1 MQKLTAQNL
10 SEAIA
15 QQLGLSKKI
24 SDSFVRAFAD
34 TIIEGLFTDGV
45 VKVKGLGTFKA
56 VDVEAR
62 ESVSVK
68 TGERIIIPGFKK
80 LSFTA
85 EESLTERISST
96 EQKVQIEEQE
106 TKEEEETSKKDYAA
120 PAAAFVSE
128 LPKDEE
134 PIKGELPNGDEAMK
148 RNYAAPAAALVSEL
162 PKDEE
167 PIKGELPTVEE
178 KNVVEE
184 KEVIEEVNVVEETN
198 VVEEA
203 NVVEETN
210 VVEEPIE
217 NKESSLDKLITEE
230 EQSYKKFLDSLSDAE
245 LIKYLEKKIT
255 EEEPMD
261 DFSGI
266 DDVISTPESINELK
280 EKLKD
285 AQSRC
290 LLAKE
295 NLQTA
300 IEKVDV
306 AKDALRAAETN
317 MRTARVDYESLQATT
332 RKLERLI
339 GKLENSRKNVV
350 AEKANSNEAKLV
362 DKEPIVEAK
371 PTPVP
376 TPAPAPKEEKVVA
389 PEPVNKPEPVQPEAE
404 ENERNQKNFLRPL
417 IIGLVLLAAVVAAYF
432 FLRPNNQGEN
442 VEKTTKQVVP
452 DSIPAQAKPEKQYKI
467 HVLERGEY
475 LTKISIMYYGTKDSV
490 DAILRLNNFEN
501 PDVIEPGTEIKLP

>member
-24 SDSFVRAFAD
+24 SDTFVRAFAD
-34 TIIEGLFTDGV
+34 TIIEGLFSDGV

-96 EQKVQIEEQE
+96 EQQVQIEEQE
-106 TKEEEETSKKDYAA
+106 TKEEEASKKDYAA

-134 PIKGELPNGDEAMK
+134 PIKGELPNGDEALK

-184 KEVIEEVNVVEETN
+184 KEVIEENDVVEETN
-198 VVEEA
+198 VVEETK
-203 NVVEETN
+203 VI
-210 VVEEPIE
+210 EEPIE

-266 DDVISTPESINELK
+266 DDVISTPESLNELK

-290 LLAKE
+290 LMAKD

-332 RKLERLI
+332 RKLEKLLN
-339 GKLENSRKNVV
+339 KLEKNLKTVV

-362 DKEPIVEAK
+362 DKEPIAEAK
-371 PTPVP
+371 PTPMP
-376 TPAPAPKEEKVVA
+376 TPTPAPKEEKVVA
-389 PEPVNKPEPVQPEAE
+389 PEPAKEPKPVQPEAE
-404 ENERNQKNFLRPL
+404 ENEGSQKNFLRPL

>member
-34 TIIEGLFTDGV
+34 TIIEGLFSDGV

-106 TKEEEETSKKDYAA
+106 TKEEEASKKDYAA

-134 PIKGELPNGDEAMK
+134 PIKGELPNEDEALK

-184 KEVIEEVNVVEETN
+184 KEVIEETDVVEETN
-198 VVEEA
+198 VVEEL
-203 NVVEETN
+203 
-210 VVEEPIE
+210 IE

-266 DDVISTPESINELK
+266 DDVISTPESLNELK

-332 RKLERLI
+332 RKLEKLLN
-339 GKLENSRKNVV
+339 KLEKNLKTVV

-362 DKEPIVEAK
+362 DKEPITEAK

-376 TPAPAPKEEKVVA
+376 TPTPAPKEEKVVA
-389 PEPVNKPEPVQPEAE
+389 PEPVKEPKPVQPEAE
-404 ENERNQKNFLRPL
+404 ENEGSQKNFLRPL

>member
-24 SDSFVRAFAD
+24 SDTFVRAFAD

-96 EQKVQIEEQE
+96 EQQVQIEEQE
-106 TKEEEETSKKDYAA
+106 TKEEEASKKDYAA

-128 LPKDEE
+128 LPKDEK
-134 PIKGELPNGDEAMK
+134 PIKGELPNGDEALK

-203 NVVEETN
+203 NVIEK
-210 VVEEPIE
+210 PIE

-230 EQSYKKFLDSLSDAE
+230 EQSYKKFLDSLSDEE

-285 AQSRC
+285 AQSHC

-371 PTPVP
+371 PIPVP

-389 PEPVNKPEPVQPEAE
+389 PEPVKEPQPVQTEVE
-404 ENERNQKNFLRPL
+404 ENEGNQKNFLRPL

>member
-1 MQKLTAQNL
+1 
-10 SEAIA
+10 
-15 QQLGLSKKI
+15 
-24 SDSFVRAFAD
+24 
-34 TIIEGLFTDGV
+34 
-45 VKVKGLGTFKA
+45 
-56 VDVEAR
+56 
-62 ESVSVK
+62 
-68 TGERIIIPGFKK
+68 
-80 LSFTA
+80 
-85 EESLTERISST
+85 
-96 EQKVQIEEQE
+96 
-106 TKEEEETSKKDYAA
+106 
-120 PAAAFVSE
+120 
-128 LPKDEE
+128 
-134 PIKGELPNGDEAMK
+134 
-148 RNYAAPAAALVSEL
+148 
-162 PKDEE
+162 
-167 PIKGELPTVEE
+167 
-178 KNVVEE
+178 
-184 KEVIEEVNVVEETN
+184 
-198 VVEEA
+198 
-203 NVVEETN
+203 
-210 VVEEPIE
+210 
-217 NKESSLDKLITEE
+217 
-230 EQSYKKFLDSLSDAE
+230 
-245 LIKYLEKKIT
+245 
-255 EEEPMD
+255 MD

-266 DDVISTPESINELK
+266 DDVISTPESLNELK

-332 RKLERLI
+332 RKLEKLLN
-339 GKLENSRKNVV
+339 KLEKNLKTVV

-362 DKEPIVEAK
+362 DKEPIVEVK

-389 PEPVNKPEPVQPEAE
+389 PEPVKEPEPVQPEAE
-404 ENERNQKNFLRPL
+404 ENEGNQKNFLRPL

>member
-24 SDSFVRAFAD
+24 SDTFVRAFAD
-34 TIIEGLFTDGV
+34 TIIEGLFSDGV

-96 EQKVQIEEQE
+96 EQKVQIKEQE
-106 TKEEEETSKKDYAA
+106 TKEEEASKKDYAA
-120 PAAAFVSE
+120 PAAVFVSE

-134 PIKGELPNGDEAMK
+134 PIKGELPNGDDALK

-178 KNVVEE
+178 KNVDEG
-184 KEVIEEVNVVEETN
+184 KEVIEETNVVEETN
-198 VVEEA
+198 VI
-203 NVVEETN
+203 
-210 VVEEPIE
+210 EEPIE

-230 EQSYKKFLDSLSDAE
+230 EQSYKKFLDSLSDE
-245 LIKYLEKKIT
+245 DLIKYLEKKIT
-255 EEEPMD
+255 EEPMD

-266 DDVISTPESINELK
+266 DAVISTPESLNELK

-371 PTPVP
+371 PAPVP

-389 PEPVNKPEPVQPEAE
+389 PEPVKEPEPVQPEVE
-404 ENERNQKNFLRPL
+404 ENEGNQKNFLRPL

-452 DSIPAQAKPEKQYKI
+452 DSIPVQAKPEKQYKI

>member
-24 SDSFVRAFAD
+24 SDTFVRAFAD
-34 TIIEGLFTDGV
+34 TIIEGLFSDGV

-96 EQKVQIEEQE
+96 EQQVQIEVQE
-106 TKEEEETSKKDYAA
+106 TKEEEASKKDYAA

-134 PIKGELPNGDEAMK
+134 PIKGELPNGDEALK

-184 KEVIEEVNVVEETN
+184 KEVIEEANVVVETNVIEETHVVEETN
-198 VVEEA
+198 VI
-203 NVVEETN
+203 
-210 VVEEPIE
+210 EEPIE

-266 DDVISTPESINELK
+266 DDVISTPESLNELK

-332 RKLERLI
+332 RKLEKLLN
-339 GKLENSRKNVV
+339 KLEKNLKTVV

-371 PTPVP
+371 PTPVT

-389 PEPVNKPEPVQPEAE
+389 PEPVKEPKPVQPEAE
-404 ENERNQKNFLRPL
+404 ENEGSQKNFLRPL

>member
-24 SDSFVRAFAD
+24 SDTFVRAFAD

-96 EQKVQIEEQE
+96 EQQVQIEEQE
-106 TKEEEETSKKDYAA
+106 TKEEEASKKDYAA

-184 KEVIEEVNVVEETN
+184 KEVIEE
-198 VVEEA
+198 A

-210 VVEEPIE
+210 VIEETNVVEETNVIEEPIE

-266 DDVISTPESINELK
+266 DDVISTPESLNELK

-332 RKLERLI
+332 RKLEKLLN
-339 GKLENSRKNVV
+339 KLEKNLKTVV

-362 DKEPIVEAK
+362 DKEPIAEAK

-376 TPAPAPKEEKVVA
+376 TPTPAPKEEKVVA
-389 PEPVNKPEPVQPEAE
+389 PEPAKEPQPVQTEAE
-404 ENERNQKNFLRPL
+404 ENEGNQKNFLRPL

>member
-24 SDSFVRAFAD
+24 SDTFVRAFAD

-96 EQKVQIEEQE
+96 DQKVQIEEQE
-106 TKEEEETSKKDYAA
+106 TKEEEASKKDYAA

-134 PIKGELPNGDEAMK
+134 PIKGELPNGDEALK

-184 KEVIEEVNVVEETN
+184 KEVIEEVNVVEETD
-198 VVEEA
+198 
-203 NVVEETN
+203 

-230 EQSYKKFLDSLSDAE
+230 EQSYKKFLDSLSDEE

-339 GKLENSRKNVV
+339 GKLENNRKNVV

-371 PTPVP
+371 PTPMP

-389 PEPVNKPEPVQPEAE
+389 PEPAKEPKPAQPETE
-404 ENERNQKNFLRPL
+404 EKEGSQKNFLRPL

-432 FLRPNNQGEN
+432 FLKPNNQGEN

-490 DAILRLNNFEN
+490 DAILRLNKFEN
-501 PDVIEPGTEIKLP
+501 PDVIEPGIEIKLP

>member
-24 SDSFVRAFAD
+24 SDTFVRAFAD

-68 TGERIIIPGFKK
+68 TGERIVIPGFKK
-80 LSFTA
+80 LSFTV

-106 TKEEEETSKKDYAA
+106 TKEEEVSKKDYAA

-134 PIKGELPNGDEAMK
+134 PIKGELPNGDEALK

-184 KEVIEEVNVVEETN
+184 KEVIEEV
-198 VVEEA
+198 

-266 DDVISTPESINELK
+266 DDVISTPESLNELK

-339 GKLENSRKNVV
+339 GKLENNRKTVV

-362 DKEPIVEAK
+362 DKEPIAEAK

-376 TPAPAPKEEKVVA
+376 TPTPAPKEEKVVA
-389 PEPVNKPEPVQPEAE
+389 PEPAKEPKPAQPKAE
-404 ENERNQKNFLRPL
+404 ENEGSQKNFLRPL

>member
-24 SDSFVRAFAD
+24 SDTFVRAFAD
-34 TIIEGLFTDGV
+34 TIIEGLFSDGV

-96 EQKVQIEEQE
+96 EQQVQIEEQE
-106 TKEEEETSKKDYAA
+106 TKEEEASKKDYAA

-134 PIKGELPNGDEAMK
+134 PIKGELPNEDEALK

-184 KEVIEEVNVVEETN
+184 KEVIEETDVVEETN
-198 VVEEA
+198 VVEETK
-203 NVVEETN
+203 VI
-210 VVEEPIE
+210 EEPIE

-230 EQSYKKFLDSLSDAE
+230 EQSYMKFLDSLSDEE

-362 DKEPIVEAK
+362 DKEPIAEAK

-376 TPAPAPKEEKVVA
+376 TPTPAPKEEKVVA
-389 PEPVNKPEPVQPEAE
+389 PEPAKEPKPVQPEAK
-404 ENERNQKNFLRPL
+404 ENEGNQKNFLRPL

>member
-24 SDSFVRAFAD
+24 SDTFVRAFAD

-96 EQKVQIEEQE
+96 EQQVQIEEQE
-106 TKEEEETSKKDYAA
+106 TKEEEASKKDYAA

-134 PIKGELPNGDEAMK
+134 PIKGELPNGDEALK

-184 KEVIEEVNVVEETN
+184 KEVIEEVNVVEETD
-198 VVEEA
+198 
-203 NVVEETN
+203 VVEETN

-230 EQSYKKFLDSLSDAE
+230 EQSYKKFLDSLSDEE

-371 PTPVP
+371 PIPVP

-389 PEPVNKPEPVQPEAE
+389 PEPVKEPEPVQPEVE
-404 ENERNQKNFLRPL
+404 ENEGNQKNFLRPL

>member
-24 SDSFVRAFAD
+24 SDTFVRAFAD

-96 EQKVQIEEQE
+96 EQQVQIEEQE
-106 TKEEEETSKKDYAA
+106 TKEEEASKKDYAA

-134 PIKGELPNGDEAMK
+134 LIKGELPNGDEAMK

-184 KEVIEEVNVVEETN
+184 KEVIEETNVVEETN
-198 VVEEA
+198 VI
-203 NVVEETN
+203 
-210 VVEEPIE
+210 EEPIE

-266 DDVISTPESINELK
+266 DDVISTPESLNELK

-332 RKLERLI
+332 RKLEKLLN
-339 GKLENSRKNVV
+339 KLEKNLKTVV

-362 DKEPIVEAK
+362 DKEPIAEAK

-376 TPAPAPKEEKVVA
+376 TPTPAPKEEKVVA
-389 PEPVNKPEPVQPEAE
+389 PEPAKEPKPVQPEAE
-404 ENERNQKNFLRPL
+404 ENEGNQKNFLRPL

>member
-24 SDSFVRAFAD
+24 SDTFVRAFAD
-34 TIIEGLFTDGV
+34 TIIEGLFSDGV

-96 EQKVQIEEQE
+96 EQQVQIEEQE
-106 TKEEEETSKKDYAA
+106 TKEEEASKKDYAA

-134 PIKGELPNGDEAMK
+134 PIKGELPNEDEALK

-184 KEVIEEVNVVEETN
+184 KEVIEETDVVEETN
-198 VVEEA
+198 VVEETK
-203 NVVEETN
+203 VI
-210 VVEEPIE
+210 EEPIE

-266 DDVISTPESINELK
+266 DDVISTPESLNELK

-332 RKLERLI
+332 RKLEKLLN
-339 GKLENSRKNVV
+339 KLEKNLKTVV

-362 DKEPIVEAK
+362 DKEPIAEAK

-376 TPAPAPKEEKVVA
+376 TPTPAPKEEKVVA
-389 PEPVNKPEPVQPEAE
+389 PEPAKEPKPVQPEAE
-404 ENERNQKNFLRPL
+404 ENEGNQKNFLRPL

>member
-96 EQKVQIEEQE
+96 EQQVQIEEQE
-106 TKEEEETSKKDYAA
+106 TKEEEASKKDYAA

-128 LPKDEE
+128 LPKDEA
-134 PIKGELPNGDEAMK
+134 PIKGELPNGDEALK

-230 EQSYKKFLDSLSDAE
+230 EQSYKKFLDSLSDEE

-266 DDVISTPESINELK
+266 DDVISTPESLNELK

-339 GKLENSRKNVV
+339 DKLENSRKNVV

-371 PTPVP
+371 PAPVP

-389 PEPVNKPEPVQPEAE
+389 PEPVKEPEPVQPEVE
-404 ENERNQKNFLRPL
+404 ENEGNQKNFLRPL

>member
-24 SDSFVRAFAD
+24 SDTFVRAFAD

-96 EQKVQIEEQE
+96 EQQVQIEEQE
-106 TKEEEETSKKDYAA
+106 TKEEEASKKDYAA

-134 PIKGELPNGDEAMK
+134 PIKGELPNGDEALK
-148 RNYAAPAAALVSEL
+148 RNYAAPAAAFVSEL

-203 NVVEETN
+203 NVIEK
-210 VVEEPIE
+210 PIE

-230 EQSYKKFLDSLSDAE
+230 EQSYKKFLDSLSDEE

-266 DDVISTPESINELK
+266 DDVISTPESLNELK

-339 GKLENSRKNVV
+339 GKLENSRKNIVT
-350 AEKANSNEAKLV
+350 EKANSNEAKLV

-389 PEPVNKPEPVQPEAE
+389 PEPAKEPKPAQPETE
-404 ENERNQKNFLRPL
+404 EKEGSQKNFLRPL

>member
-24 SDSFVRAFAD
+24 SDTFVRAFAD

-96 EQKVQIEEQE
+96 EQQVQIEEQE
-106 TKEEEETSKKDYAA
+106 TKEEEASKKDYAA

-134 PIKGELPNGDEAMK
+134 PIKGELPNGDEALK

-184 KEVIEEVNVVEETN
+184 KEVIEEVNVVEETD
-198 VVEEA
+198 
-203 NVVEETN
+203 VVEETN

-230 EQSYKKFLDSLSDAE
+230 EQSYKKFLDSLSDEE

-371 PTPVP
+371 PIPVP

-389 PEPVNKPEPVQPEAE
+389 PEPVKEPQPVQTEAE
-404 ENERNQKNFLRPL
+404 ENEGNQKNFLRPL

-432 FLRPNNQGEN
+432 FLKPNNQGEN

>member
-24 SDSFVRAFAD
+24 SDTFVRAFAD
-34 TIIEGLFTDGV
+34 TIIEGLFSDGV

-106 TKEEEETSKKDYAA
+106 TKEEEASKKDYAA

-184 KEVIEEVNVVEETN
+184 KEVIEETDVVEETN
-198 VVEEA
+198 VVEETK
-203 NVVEETN
+203 VI
-210 VVEEPIE
+210 EEPIE

-266 DDVISTPESINELK
+266 DDVISTPESLNELK

-332 RKLERLI
+332 RKLEKLLN
-339 GKLENSRKNVV
+339 KLEKNLKTVV

-389 PEPVNKPEPVQPEAE
+389 PEPVKEPKPVQPEAE
-404 ENERNQKNFLRPL
+404 ENEGNQKNFLRPL

>member
-24 SDSFVRAFAD
+24 SDTFVRAFAD

-80 LSFTA
+80 LSFTP

-96 EQKVQIEEQE
+96 EQNVQIEEQE
-106 TKEEEETSKKDYAA
+106 TKEEEASKKDYAA

-134 PIKGELPNGDEAMK
+134 PIKGELPNGDEALK

-178 KNVVEE
+178 KNVDEE
-184 KEVIEEVNVVEETN
+184 KGVIEEVNVVEETN

-230 EQSYKKFLDSLSDAE
+230 EQSYKKFLDSLSDEE

-362 DKEPIVEAK
+362 DKKPIVEAK

>member
-24 SDSFVRAFAD
+24 SDTFVRAFAD
-34 TIIEGLFTDGV
+34 TIIEGLFSDGV

-96 EQKVQIEEQE
+96 EQQVQIEEQE
-106 TKEEEETSKKDYAA
+106 TKEEEASKKDYAA

-134 PIKGELPNGDEAMK
+134 PIKGELPNGDEALK

-184 KEVIEEVNVVEETN
+184 KEVIEETDVVEETN
-198 VVEEA
+198 VVEETK
-203 NVVEETN
+203 VI
-210 VVEEPIE
+210 EEPIE

-266 DDVISTPESINELK
+266 DDVISTPESLNELK

-332 RKLERLI
+332 RKLEKLLN
-339 GKLENSRKNVV
+339 KLEKNLKTVV

-362 DKEPIVEAK
+362 DKEPIAEAK

-376 TPAPAPKEEKVVA
+376 TPTPAPKEEKVVA
-389 PEPVNKPEPVQPEAE
+389 PEPAKEPKPVQPEAE
-404 ENERNQKNFLRPL
+404 ENEGNQKNFLRPL

-452 DSIPAQAKPEKQYKI
+452 DSIPPQAKPEKQYKI

>member
-24 SDSFVRAFAD
+24 SDTFVRAFAD

-106 TKEEEETSKKDYAA
+106 TKEEEASKKDYAA

-184 KEVIEEVNVVEETN
+184 KEVIEE
-198 VVEEA
+198 A

-210 VVEEPIE
+210 VIEETNVVEETNVIEEPIE

-266 DDVISTPESINELK
+266 DDVISTPESLNELK

-332 RKLERLI
+332 RKLEKLLN
-339 GKLENSRKNVV
+339 KLEKNLKTVV

-371 PTPVP
+371 PSPVP
-376 TPAPAPKEEKVVA
+376 TPTPAPKEEKVVA
-389 PEPVNKPEPVQPEAE
+389 PEPSKEPKPVQPEAE
-404 ENERNQKNFLRPL
+404 ENEGNQKNFLRPL

>member
-24 SDSFVRAFAD
+24 SDTFVRAFAD
-34 TIIEGLFTDGV
+34 TIIEGLFSDGV

-96 EQKVQIEEQE
+96 DQKVQIEEQE
-106 TKEEEETSKKDYAA
+106 TKEEEASKKDYAA
-120 PAAAFVSE
+120 PAAALVSE
-128 LPKDEE
+128 LPKGEE
-134 PIKGELPNGDEAMK
+134 PIKGELPNGDDALK

-198 VVEEA
+198 IVEEA
-203 NVVEETN
+203 NVIEETN

-230 EQSYKKFLDSLSDAE
+230 EQSYKKFLDSLSDEE

-266 DDVISTPESINELK
+266 DDVISTPESLNELK

-332 RKLERLI
+332 RKLEKLLN
-339 GKLENSRKNVV
+339 KLEKNLKTVV

-362 DKEPIVEAK
+362 DKEPIAEAK

-376 TPAPAPKEEKVVA
+376 TPTPAPKEEKVVA
-389 PEPVNKPEPVQPEAE
+389 PEHAKEPKPVQPEAE
-404 ENERNQKNFLRPL
+404 EKEGSQKNFLRPL

>member
-24 SDSFVRAFAD
+24 SDTFVRAFAD

-96 EQKVQIEEQE
+96 DQKVQIEEQE
-106 TKEEEETSKKDYAA
+106 TKEEEASKKDYAA

-134 PIKGELPNGDEAMK
+134 PIKGELPNGDEALK

-184 KEVIEEVNVVEETN
+184 KEVIEEVNVVEETD

-203 NVVEETN
+203 NVIEK
-210 VVEEPIE
+210 PIE

-230 EQSYKKFLDSLSDAE
+230 EQSYKKFLDSLSDEE

-266 DDVISTPESINELK
+266 DDVISTPESLNELK

-339 GKLENSRKNVV
+339 GKLENSRKNIV

-389 PEPVNKPEPVQPEAE
+389 PEPVKEPEPVQPEVE
-404 ENERNQKNFLRPL
+404 ENEGNQKNFLRPL

>member
-24 SDSFVRAFAD
+24 SDTFVRAFAD
-34 TIIEGLFTDGV
+34 TIIEGLFSDGV

-96 EQKVQIEEQE
+96 EQQVQIEEQE
-106 TKEEEETSKKDYAA
+106 TKEEESSKKDYAA

-184 KEVIEEVNVVEETN
+184 KEVIEE
-198 VVEEA
+198 A

-210 VVEEPIE
+210 VIEETNVVEETNVIEEPIE

-266 DDVISTPESINELK
+266 DDVISTPESLNELK

-332 RKLERLI
+332 RKLEKLLN
-339 GKLENSRKNVV
+339 KLEKNLKTVV

-362 DKEPIVEAK
+362 DKELIAEAK

-376 TPAPAPKEEKVVA
+376 TPTPAPKEEKVVA
-389 PEPVNKPEPVQPEAE
+389 PEPAKEPKPVQPEAE
-404 ENERNQKNFLRPL
+404 ENEGSQKNFLRPL

>member
-15 QQLGLSKKI
+15 QELGLSKKI
-24 SDSFVRAFAD
+24 SDTFVRAFAD

-106 TKEEEETSKKDYAA
+106 TKEEEASKKDYAA

-134 PIKGELPNGDEAMK
+134 PIKAELPNGDEALK

-178 KNVVEE
+178 KKVVEE
-184 KEVIEEVNVVEETN
+184 KEVI
-198 VVEEA
+198 EEA

-210 VVEEPIE
+210 VIEETNVVEETNVIEEPIE

-266 DDVISTPESINELK
+266 DDVISTPESLNELK

-332 RKLERLI
+332 RKLEKLLN
-339 GKLENSRKNVV
+339 KLEKNLKTVV

-371 PTPVP
+371 PSPVP
-376 TPAPAPKEEKVVA
+376 TPTPAPKEEKVVA
-389 PEPVNKPEPVQPEAE
+389 PEPSKEPKPVQPEAE
-404 ENERNQKNFLRPL
+404 ENEGSQKNFLRPL
-417 IIGLVLLAAVVAAYF
+417 IIGLVLFAAVVAAYF

>member
-24 SDSFVRAFAD
+24 SDTFVRAFAD

-68 TGERIIIPGFKK
+68 TGERIVIPGFKK

-106 TKEEEETSKKDYAA
+106 TKEEETSKKDYAA

-184 KEVIEEVNVVEETN
+184 KEVIEEVNVVEETD
-198 VVEEA
+198 
-203 NVVEETN
+203 VVEETN
-210 VVEEPIE
+210 VIEEPIE

-266 DDVISTPESINELK
+266 DDVISTPESLNELK

-332 RKLERLI
+332 RKLEKLLN
-339 GKLENSRKNVV
+339 KLEKNLKTVV

-362 DKEPIVEAK
+362 DKEPIAEAK

-389 PEPVNKPEPVQPEAE
+389 PESAKEPKPVQPEAE
-404 ENERNQKNFLRPL
+404 EKEGSQKNFLRPL

>member
-24 SDSFVRAFAD
+24 SDTFVRAFAD

-96 EQKVQIEEQE
+96 EQQVQIEEQE
-106 TKEEEETSKKDYAA
+106 TKEEEASKKDYAA

-134 PIKGELPNGDEAMK
+134 PIKGELPNGDEALK

-184 KEVIEEVNVVEETN
+184 KEVIEEVNVVEETD
-198 VVEEA
+198 
-203 NVVEETN
+203 VVEETN

-230 EQSYKKFLDSLSDAE
+230 EQSYKKFLDSLSDEE

-300 IEKVDV
+300 IEN
-306 AKDALRAAETN
+306 ALRAAETN

-389 PEPVNKPEPVQPEAE
+389 PEPVKEPEPVQPEVE
-404 ENERNQKNFLRPL
+404 ENEGNQKNFLRPL

>member
-24 SDSFVRAFAD
+24 SDTFVRAFAD

-80 LSFTA
+80 LSFTP

-106 TKEEEETSKKDYAA
+106 TKEEEASKKDYAA

-134 PIKGELPNGDEAMK
+134 PIKGELPNGDEALK

-178 KNVVEE
+178 KNVDEE
-184 KEVIEEVNVVEETN
+184 KGVIEEVNVVEETN

-230 EQSYKKFLDSLSDAE
+230 EQSYKKFLDSLSDEE

>member
-24 SDSFVRAFAD
+24 SDTFVRAFAD

-80 LSFTA
+80 LSFTP

-96 EQKVQIEEQE
+96 EQNVQIEEQE
-106 TKEEEETSKKDYAA
+106 TKEEEASKKDYAA

-134 PIKGELPNGDEAMK
+134 PIKGELPNGDEALK

-178 KNVVEE
+178 KNVDEE
-184 KEVIEEVNVVEETN
+184 KGVIEEVNVVEETD

-203 NVVEETN
+203 NVIEK
-210 VVEEPIE
+210 PIE

-230 EQSYKKFLDSLSDAE
+230 EQSYKKFLDSLSDEE

-362 DKEPIVEAK
+362 DKKPIVEAK

>member
-24 SDSFVRAFAD
+24 SDTFVRAFAD

-68 TGERIIIPGFKK
+68 TGERIVIPGFKK
-80 LSFTA
+80 LSFTV

-106 TKEEEETSKKDYAA
+106 TKEEEVSKKDYAA

-134 PIKGELPNGDEAMK
+134 PIKGELPNGDEALK

-178 KNVVEE
+178 KNVDEE
-184 KEVIEEVNVVEETN
+184 KEVIEEV
-198 VVEEA
+198 

-266 DDVISTPESINELK
+266 DDVISTPESLNELK

-339 GKLENSRKNVV
+339 GKLENNRKTVV

-362 DKEPIVEAK
+362 DKEPIAEAK

-376 TPAPAPKEEKVVA
+376 TPTPAPKEEKVVA
-389 PEPVNKPEPVQPEAE
+389 PEPAKEPKPVQPEAE
-404 ENERNQKNFLRPL
+404 ENEGNQKNFLRPL

>member
-24 SDSFVRAFAD
+24 SDTFVRAFAD

-96 EQKVQIEEQE
+96 EQQVQIEEQE
-106 TKEEEETSKKDYAA
+106 TKEEEASKKDYAA

-203 NVVEETN
+203 
-210 VVEEPIE
+210 IE

-266 DDVISTPESINELK
+266 DDVISTPESLNELK

-339 GKLENSRKNVV
+339 GKLENSRKNIV

-362 DKEPIVEAK
+362 DKEPIFEAK

-389 PEPVNKPEPVQPEAE
+389 PEPVKEPQPVQTEAE
-404 ENERNQKNFLRPL
+404 ENEGNQKNFLRPL

>member
-34 TIIEGLFTDGV
+34 TIIEGLFSDGV

-96 EQKVQIEEQE
+96 EQQVQIEEQE
-106 TKEEEETSKKDYAA
+106 TKEEEASKKDYAA

-128 LPKDEE
+128 LPKDEK
-134 PIKGELPNGDEAMK
+134 PIKGELPNGDETLK

-178 KNVVEE
+178 KSVVEE
-184 KEVIEEVNVVEETN
+184 KEVIEEVNVVEETD

-203 NVVEETN
+203 NVIEKT
-210 VVEEPIE
+210 IE

-230 EQSYKKFLDSLSDAE
+230 EQSYKKFLDSLSDEE

-266 DDVISTPESINELK
+266 DDVISTPESLNELK

-339 GKLENSRKNVV
+339 GKLENSRKNIV

-371 PTPVP
+371 PIPVP

-389 PEPVNKPEPVQPEAE
+389 PEPVKEPEPVQSEAE
-404 ENERNQKNFLRPL
+404 EKEGNQKNFIRPL

>member
-24 SDSFVRAFAD
+24 SDTFVRAFAD

-96 EQKVQIEEQE
+96 EQQVQIEEQE
-106 TKEEEETSKKDYAA
+106 TKEEEASKKDYAA

-134 PIKGELPNGDEAMK
+134 PIKGELPNEDEALK

-184 KEVIEEVNVVEETN
+184 KEVIEETNVVEETN
-198 VVEEA
+198 VI
-203 NVVEETN
+203 
-210 VVEEPIE
+210 EEPIE

-266 DDVISTPESINELK
+266 DDVISTPESLNELK

-332 RKLERLI
+332 RKLEKLLN
-339 GKLENSRKNVV
+339 KLEKNLKTVV

-362 DKEPIVEAK
+362 DKEPIAEAK

-376 TPAPAPKEEKVVA
+376 TPTPAPKEEKVVA
-389 PEPVNKPEPVQPEAE
+389 PEPAKEPKPVQPEAE
-404 ENERNQKNFLRPL
+404 ENEGNQKNFLRPL

>member
-24 SDSFVRAFAD
+24 SDTFVRAFAD

-96 EQKVQIEEQE
+96 EQQVQIEEQE
-106 TKEEEETSKKDYAA
+106 TKEEEASKKDYAA

-134 PIKGELPNGDEAMK
+134 PIKGELPNGDEALK

-184 KEVIEEVNVVEETN
+184 KEVIEETDVVEETN
-198 VVEEA
+198 VVEETK
-203 NVVEETN
+203 VI
-210 VVEEPIE
+210 EEPIE

-266 DDVISTPESINELK
+266 DDVISTPESLNELK

-332 RKLERLI
+332 RKLEKLLN
-339 GKLENSRKNVV
+339 KLEKNLKTVV

-362 DKEPIVEAK
+362 DKEPIAEAK

-376 TPAPAPKEEKVVA
+376 TPTPAPKEEKVVA
-389 PEPVNKPEPVQPEAE
+389 PEPAKESKPVQPEVE
-404 ENERNQKNFLRPL
+404 EKEGSQKNFLRPL

>member
-24 SDSFVRAFAD
+24 SDTFVRAFAD

-106 TKEEEETSKKDYAA
+106 TKEEEASKKDYAA

-184 KEVIEEVNVVEETN
+184 KEVIEEVNVI
-198 VVEEA
+198 
-203 NVVEETN
+203 EETN

-266 DDVISTPESINELK
+266 DDVISTPESLNELK

-332 RKLERLI
+332 RKLEKLLN
-339 GKLENSRKNVV
+339 KLEKNLKTVV

-362 DKEPIVEAK
+362 DKEPIAEAK

-389 PEPVNKPEPVQPEAE
+389 PEPAKEPKPVQPEAE
-404 ENERNQKNFLRPL
+404 ENEGNQKNFLRPL

>member
-24 SDSFVRAFAD
+24 SDTFVRAFAD

-96 EQKVQIEEQE
+96 EQQVQIEEQE
-106 TKEEEETSKKDYAA
+106 TKEEEASKKDYAA

-134 PIKGELPNGDEAMK
+134 PIKGELPNGDEALK

-184 KEVIEEVNVVEETN
+184 KGVIEEVNVVEETN

-203 NVVEETN
+203 NVI
-210 VVEEPIE
+210 EEPIE

-230 EQSYKKFLDSLSDAE
+230 EQSYKKFFDSLSDEE

-389 PEPVNKPEPVQPEAE
+389 PEPVKEPEPVQPEVE
-404 ENERNQKNFLRPL
+404 ENEGNQKNFLRPL

>member
-24 SDSFVRAFAD
+24 SDTFVRAFAD

-96 EQKVQIEEQE
+96 EQQVQIEEQE
-106 TKEEEETSKKDYAA
+106 TKEEEASKKDYAA

-134 PIKGELPNGDEAMK
+134 PIKGELPNGDEALK

-184 KEVIEEVNVVEETN
+184 KEVIEKVNVAEETN
-198 VVEEA
+198 VI
-203 NVVEETN
+203 
-210 VVEEPIE
+210 EEPIE

-266 DDVISTPESINELK
+266 DDVISTPESLNELK

-332 RKLERLI
+332 RKLEKLLN
-339 GKLENSRKNVV
+339 KLEKNLKTVV

-389 PEPVNKPEPVQPEAE
+389 PEPAKEPKPAQPETE
-404 ENERNQKNFLRPL
+404 EKEGSQKNFLRPL

>member
-24 SDSFVRAFAD
+24 SDTFVRAFAD

-96 EQKVQIEEQE
+96 DQKVQIEEQE
-106 TKEEEETSKKDYAA
+106 TKEEEASKKDYAA

-134 PIKGELPNGDEAMK
+134 PIKGELPNGDEALK

-184 KEVIEEVNVVEETN
+184 KEVIEETDVVEETN
-198 VVEEA
+198 VVEETK
-203 NVVEETN
+203 VI
-210 VVEEPIE
+210 EEPIE

-266 DDVISTPESINELK
+266 DDVISTPESLNELK

-339 GKLENSRKNVV
+339 GKLENSRKNIV

-362 DKEPIVEAK
+362 DKEPIAEAK

-389 PEPVNKPEPVQPEAE
+389 PEPVKEPEPVQPEVE
-404 ENERNQKNFLRPL
+404 ENEGNQKNFLRPL

>member
-24 SDSFVRAFAD
+24 SDTFVRAFAD
-34 TIIEGLFTDGV
+34 TIIEGLFSDGV

-106 TKEEEETSKKDYAA
+106 TKGEEASKKDYAA

-134 PIKGELPNGDEAMK
+134 PIKGELPNGDETFK

-178 KNVVEE
+178 
-184 KEVIEEVNVVEETN
+184 IDVVEETN
-198 VVEEA
+198 VI
-203 NVVEETN
+203 
-210 VVEEPIE
+210 EEPIE
-217 NKESSLDKLITEE
+217 NKESSLDKLIIEE
-230 EQSYKKFLDSLSDAE
+230 EQSHKKFFDSLSDEE

-266 DDVISTPESINELK
+266 DDVISTPESLNELK

-332 RKLERLI
+332 RKLEKLLN
-339 GKLENSRKNVV
+339 KLEKNLKTVV

-362 DKEPIVEAK
+362 DKEPIAEAK

-376 TPAPAPKEEKVVA
+376 TPTPAPKEEKVVA
-389 PEPVNKPEPVQPEAE
+389 PEPAKEPKPAQPETE
-404 ENERNQKNFLRPL
+404 EKEGSQKNFLRPL
-417 IIGLVLLAAVVAAYF
+417 FIGLVLLAAVVAAYF

>member
-24 SDSFVRAFAD
+24 SDTFVRAFAD
-34 TIIEGLFTDGV
+34 TIIEGLFSDGV

-106 TKEEEETSKKDYAA
+106 TKEEEASKKDYAA

-134 PIKGELPNGDEAMK
+134 PIKGELPNGDEALK

-178 KNVVEE
+178 KKVVEE
-184 KEVIEEVNVVEETN
+184 KEVI
-198 VVEEA
+198 EEA

-210 VVEEPIE
+210 VIEETNVVEETNVIEEPIE

-266 DDVISTPESINELK
+266 DDVISTPESLNELK

-332 RKLERLI
+332 RKLEKLLN
-339 GKLENSRKNVV
+339 KLEKNLKTVV

-362 DKEPIVEAK
+362 DKEPIAEAK

-376 TPAPAPKEEKVVA
+376 TPTPAPKEEKVVA
-389 PEPVNKPEPVQPEAE
+389 PEPSKEPKPVQPEAE
-404 ENERNQKNFLRPL
+404 ENEGSQKNFLRPL

>member
-24 SDSFVRAFAD
+24 SDTFVRAFAD

-96 EQKVQIEEQE
+96 EQQVQIEEQE
-106 TKEEEETSKKDYAA
+106 TKEEEASKKDYAA

-184 KEVIEEVNVVEETN
+184 KEVIEETDVVEETN
-198 VVEEA
+198 VVEETK
-203 NVVEETN
+203 VI
-210 VVEEPIE
+210 EEPIE

-266 DDVISTPESINELK
+266 DDVISTPESLNELK

-339 GKLENSRKNVV
+339 GKLENSRKNIV

-389 PEPVNKPEPVQPEAE
+389 PEPAKEPEPVQPEAE
-404 ENERNQKNFLRPL
+404 ENEGNQKNFLRPL